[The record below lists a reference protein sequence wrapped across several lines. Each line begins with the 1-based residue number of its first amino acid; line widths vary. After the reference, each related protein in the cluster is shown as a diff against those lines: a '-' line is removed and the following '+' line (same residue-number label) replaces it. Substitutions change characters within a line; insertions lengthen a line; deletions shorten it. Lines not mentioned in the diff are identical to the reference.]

1 MRDMSNTGSDGDA
14 DDDDDDDGDDDDRF
28 WHSEKNT
35 HPQPPYQ
42 ALAWSYR

>member
-1 MRDMSNTGSDGDA
+1 MRDMFNTGGDGDA
-14 DDDDDDDGDDDDRF
+14 DGDDDDDDDDDDQF

>member
-1 MRDMSNTGSDGDA
+1 MRDMFNTGG
-14 DDDDDDDGDDDDRF
+14 DGDDDHDDDQF
-28 WHSEKNT
+28 LHSEKNT